1 MRTSCPTVSYS
12 SNPAAALGSLRTPG
26 NNLQLDFKIFFTQF
40 KLRTKPNINKLT
52 QMMKDA
58 ARTLLISEFRTV

>member
-1 MRTSCPTVSYS
+1 MSYS
-12 SNPAAALGSLRTPG
+12 WNHPAAAVGSLRTPG
-26 NNLQLDFKIFFTQF
+26 TYLQLDFKIFFAQF
-40 KLRTKPNINKLT
+40 KLGTKPNINKLT